1 MTRPDDVRIV
11 PSDLRFDRAL
21 ERLRALLAERG
32 ITLFAEIDHAKNA
45 RDAGLAMPPT
55 VVLIFGNASAGT
67 PMMLEAPDVA
77 LELPLRIL
85 VREAP
90 GGKTELSYHDP
101 ARLAEAFG
109 VEHVPAGIL
118 ALPALVSAAARE

>member
-1 MTRPDDVRIV
+1 MTMPDDIRLV
-11 PSDLRFDRAL
+11 PSDLPFDRVV

-32 ITLFAEIDHAKNA
+32 ITLFAEIDHARNA
-45 RDAGLAMPPT
+45 LDAGLDMPPT
-55 VVLIFGNASAGT
+55 VVLLFGNARAGT
-67 PMMLEAPDVA
+67 PMMLEAPDIA
-77 LELPLRIL
+77 LDLPLRIL

-90 GGKTELSYHDP
+90 GGATELAYHDP
-101 ARLAEAFG
+101 VRLAEAFG